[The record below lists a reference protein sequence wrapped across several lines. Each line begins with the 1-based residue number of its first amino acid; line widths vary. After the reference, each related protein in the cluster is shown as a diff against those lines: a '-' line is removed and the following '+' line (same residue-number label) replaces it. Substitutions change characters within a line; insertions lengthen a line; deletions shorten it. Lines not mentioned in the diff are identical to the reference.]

1 MSFTADSLTLP
12 ILELAKASSPLI
24 LRFLNNADNDH
35 NDDDNDDN
43 NDDND
48 EGNFEINDD
57 NDAQDEGNDD
67 IDNDEENRNGGSPEA
82 GEDSPAKSTSFL
94 CSKTFLQK
102 HKIALVH

>member
-24 LRFLNNADNDH
+24 LRFLDNADNDD

-48 EGNFEINDD
+48 DNNDDDTDDHNDDSYYDNDD
-57 NDAQDEGNDD
+57 NYNYNDNKDAK
-67 IDNDEENRNGGSPEA
+67 RLA
-82 GEDSPAKSTSFL
+82 
-94 CSKTFLQK
+94 
-102 HKIALVH
+102 ALSLNVEH